1 MCTHVHGPRILHACR
16 RVRLAKLRLL
26 RFGIFGSYIFI
37 NPYTPT
43 KCLIVG
49 DTGVALVSSALL
61 ADAVIG
67 NVQERTMREYGSRNV
82 EVKFTRICTNSSN
95 FD

>member
-1 MCTHVHGPRILHACR
+1 MCMGLVFFTLADVSVSPNFDFYGSESSDHIFLSILVLPLDASSS
-16 RVRLAKLRLL
+16 V
-26 RFGIFGSYIFI
+26 
-37 NPYTPT
+37 
-43 KCLIVG
+43 
-49 DTGVALVSSALL
+49 TGVALVSSALL